1 MFDYLQQ
8 FNNLPKDLRDRVS
21 SPSALALISQ
31 LENKYRVDLAMLVMK
46 IMIKSISLQNL
57 PAYFVS
63 ENGLS
68 LEMATAL
75 TRELKE
81 KILAPVAEH
90 LGLATEKKAWD
101 LDKDIDSFIKEAGLV
116 LPSAVLVGRFK
127 NILAT
132 YLRGVRS
139 KIDTRN
145 SLFKDV
151 KIGGLNLNDEEIDR
165 ILKICGRHHFVNL
178 DLKGVDEQKNISA
191 PAPVSVPTPDQTQ
204 PQSQPQPQAHTQTP
218 DSHLSPH
225 PSQLPSTTLS
235 PSQVAVRNSQ
245 TSSLSRL
252 DKIIAAADQGGEYD
266 LKKSLAQKP
275 APKFN
280 ETGLKLDLKH
290 ELSAPKEQLDLPLAS
305 SITLTPPTP
314 PAPATHPVSPA
325 PVATS
330 PSPSVS
336 KINKPTS
343 IFRRFFASKLEP
355 LRPKAQ
361 PALKPIVKSTIK
373 PIVLP
378 ELNPVIKPAVIPDR
392 SATAPIIKPSIL
404 KSQVPIP
411 PTQATQAAQP
421 TGVFQ
426 ASKKTNTPISP
437 SHNQAAVA
445 PTGLKAKLTT
455 VASRPVTPASTR
467 PQMHDIKP
475 VPKVMGPIEE
485 LQFLDLT
492 NFRRLG
498 STPAEITTKI
508 LGKIKLLER
517 DGYDKMV
524 AGVCAWRQS
533 PVNRLYLR
541 LGQEAVSTGIPFKDA
556 IAARQA
562 VNKEHLNMAE
572 VEAIVALNGK
582 LSF

>member
-8 FNNLPKDLRDRVS
+8 FNNLSKDLRDQVS
-21 SPSALALISQ
+21 SPSALTLISQ

-46 IMIKSISLQNL
+46 VMIKSISLQNL

-90 LGLATEKKAWD
+90 LGLSTEKIAWD
-101 LDKDIDSFIKEAGLV
+101 LDKDIANFIKEAGLV

-145 SLFKDV
+145 SLSKDV
-151 KIGGLNLNDEEIDR
+151 KIGGLNLNDEEIGR
-165 ILKICGRHHFVNL
+165 ILKICERHHFVNL
-178 DLKGVDEQKNISA
+178 DLKGVDEQRNISA
-191 PAPVSVPTPDQTQ
+191 SAPTPTPAPVSSPKPDQTLTRAL
-204 PQSQPQPQAHTQTP
+204 P
-218 DSHLSPH
+218 PH
-225 PSQLPSTTLS
+225 PSQLPSAIVS
-235 PSQVAVRNSQ
+235 PSQIAVRDSQ
-245 TSSLSRL
+245 PSSLSRL

-275 APKFN
+275 APKLN
-280 ETGLKLDLKH
+280 ETGVKLDLQH
-290 ELSAPKEQLDLPLAS
+290 ELSTPKEQLDLPLAKKS
-305 SITLTPPTP
+305 GDHAS
-314 PAPATHPVSPA
+314 PV
-325 PVATS
+325 PVATL
-330 PSPSVS
+330 PLTTAA
-336 KINKPTS
+336 KINKPEG
-343 IFRRFFASKLEP
+343 IFRRFFASKLKP
-355 LRPKAQ
+355 LRPKVQ
-361 PALKPIVKSTIK
+361 PAIKPIVKPAVK
-373 PIVLP
+373 PVVLP
-378 ELNPVIKPAVIPDR
+378 ELKPVIKTATISNDRPAP
-392 SATAPIIKPSIL
+392 APITKSSVL

-411 PTQATQAAQP
+411 PVPPIQAIKPIQAIQP
-421 TGVFQ
+421 TKVFPT
-426 ASKKTNTPISP
+426 AARPNTQISP
-437 SHNQAAVA
+437 NRPQPAVA
-445 PTGLKAKLTT
+445 STGLKAKPIT

-485 LQFLDLT
+485 LQFLDVV

-498 STPAEITTKI
+498 TTPEEITGKI

-524 AGVCAWRQS
+524 KGVYAWRQS

-541 LGQEAVSTGIPFKDA
+541 LGQEAVTTGIPFKDA

-562 VNKEHLNMAE
+562 VNKEYLNMAE
-572 VEAIVALNGK
+572 VEAIVGLNSK